1 MLGDRQLQGF
11 IEINMKG
18 RLSSRVLSL
27 LQIVSF
33 FLALF
38 TSLYSPQ
45 ISLLLSFL
53 SHFLSYPQ
61 YREVR
66 TYLFSLAS
74 LLFIL
79 ASGRFYLEIITPLLE
94 SMRVESE
101 VYASCIAGFCG
112 IAIVIHWYN
121 KNENS
126 VYCDLE
132 EVFSCVGMTCVC
144 VLQVGFLCGIATG
157 LCLHQAKVW
166 IICAKVRDK
175 YRFYVRWGMPLLGF
189 PLIGSVYYGLYIH
202 YACFAALSLCAILVE
217 ILNFSYN
224 YQENSFML
232 RNFHYYDSLPSSLRT
247 LAFHWILYRFKN
259 TRSQSLP
266 VDLLLTYSEVLSG
279 LSRASC
285 DYIQECIL
293 LRPNFRLLGKMYK
306 YRHHHLIRTSF
317 LLQLRESFPRP
328 MKQTVRTPSY
338 PRLREMLTFPRL
350 ELIEV
355 TFMRELLEGAESK
368 LMLLWLIGKRT
379 VTGTGRLPGVLLQE
393 IVAYI

>member
-1 MLGDRQLQGF
+1 M
-11 IEINMKG
+11 MG
-18 RLSSRVLSL
+18 RLSSCVLLL

-53 SHFLSYPQ
+53 GYFISYLLF
-61 YREVR
+61 RKVR
-66 TYLFSLAS
+66 IDRFSLAW

-79 ASGRFYLEIITPLLE
+79 ASASFYLEIITSLLE

-101 VYASCIAGFCG
+101 IYASCIPGFCG

-121 KNENS
+121 GNGNS
-126 VYCDLE
+126 VYRDLD

-144 VLQVGFLCGIATG
+144 VLQVGFLCGITAG
-157 LCLHQAKVW
+157 LCLHQAKIW

-175 YRFYVRWGMPLLGF
+175 YRFYVYWGMPLLDF

-202 YACFAALSLCAILVE
+202 YACYAALRLCAILVE
-217 ILNFSYN
+217 ILDFSYY
-224 YQENSFML
+224 YQDKNSKHD
-232 RNFHYYDSLPSSLRT
+232 FHYYDSLPSSLRT

-259 TRSQSLP
+259 GRSQSLP
-266 VDLLLTYSEVLSG
+266 VDLLLLYSEVLSG
-279 LSRASC
+279 LSRANC

-306 YRHHHLIRTSF
+306 YHHHHLIRTSF
-317 LLQLRESFPRP
+317 LLQLRESFPRS
-328 MKQTVRTPSY
+328 MKPTVRTPSY
-338 PRLREMLTFPRL
+338 LSLREMLTFPRP

-355 TFMRELLEGAESK
+355 NFMRELLEGAESK